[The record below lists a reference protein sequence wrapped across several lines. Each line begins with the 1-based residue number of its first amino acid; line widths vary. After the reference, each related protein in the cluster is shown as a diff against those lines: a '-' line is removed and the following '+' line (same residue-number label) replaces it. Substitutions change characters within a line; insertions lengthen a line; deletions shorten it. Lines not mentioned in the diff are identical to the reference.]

1 MKLFFLIGLVI
12 ICQPTPAA
20 LTAKVLMVRGE
31 ATKLAPGKLKAEPIL
46 KGDVLVEDTSVVTQ
60 PKSFVR
66 LRFSDKSTMN
76 VAPKSMAVISK
87 MPKDKASVVK
97 LLNGIVKAEVEKQ
110 TTTQTKTKMIVKT
123 PNAVLGVRGTKFQS
137 IYNPT
142 NKTTSLVT
150 VEGQVAMKKE
160 AVAPLSTDPKNNIDE
175 VDKLDQ
181 SINNGQGVVEVSEG
195 KYTGLSDST
204 SKPIEPVKIAP
215 EQYDALAKS
224 MGSSKKAQDVMK
236 VTGESEVQA
245 ARSSSIKSGGYVDF
259 GTGLYVPPASN
270 AKLDIETG
278 TYEAPQLG
286 RIDESGDFIPPKG
299 VRVDDKQGLVID
311 EKELAT
317 LASRQEREEL
327 RATVLEVEKAQ
338 KKVPLVANKVKAQ
351 KKSKPSKPWGPKN
364 HILSAKLMPYTEA
377 LSIKNKRNG
386 SKANVS
392 SEGARNFILAWKQVW
407 NDKWSSRF
415 KIGITDYD
423 FSEDGINIQ
432 YYGEQNDSN
441 QYLALGALYKLN
453 SKATFSF
460 DLVDRQAFYLVGNS
474 GNNSNQ
480 VEFRTNYLQ
489 TLEFGI
495 QYEIKS
501 YEKIAYF
508 FTGMYELGL
517 DANAPAQNNQQ
528 GADHSG
534 ITLGL
539 EAQWM
544 YSKKLGINPSAFY
557 HSIETHNDD
566 FNYDRRALGFGLDI
580 IYDI

>member
-204 SKPIEPVKIAP
+204 SKPIEM
-215 EQYDALAKS
+215 Q
-224 MGSSKKAQDVMK
+224 
-236 VTGESEVQA
+236 
-245 ARSSSIKSGGYVDF
+245 F
-259 GTGLYVPPASN
+259 
-270 AKLDIETG
+270 
-278 TYEAPQLG
+278 
-286 RIDESGDFIPPKG
+286 
-299 VRVDDKQGLVID
+299 
-311 EKELAT
+311 T
-317 LASRQEREEL
+317 L
-327 RATVLEVEKAQ
+327 
-338 KKVPLVANKVKAQ
+338 
-351 KKSKPSKPWGPKN
+351 
-364 HILSAKLMPYTEA
+364 
-377 LSIKNKRNG
+377 
-386 SKANVS
+386 
-392 SEGARNFILAWKQVW
+392 
-407 NDKWSSRF
+407 
-415 KIGITDYD
+415 
-423 FSEDGINIQ
+423 
-432 YYGEQNDSN
+432 
-441 QYLALGALYKLN
+441 
-453 SKATFSF
+453 
-460 DLVDRQAFYLVGNS
+460 
-474 GNNSNQ
+474 
-480 VEFRTNYLQ
+480 
-489 TLEFGI
+489 
-495 QYEIKS
+495 
-501 YEKIAYF
+501 
-508 FTGMYELGL
+508 
-517 DANAPAQNNQQ
+517 
-528 GADHSG
+528 
-534 ITLGL
+534 
-539 EAQWM
+539 
-544 YSKKLGINPSAFY
+544 
-557 HSIETHNDD
+557 
-566 FNYDRRALGFGLDI
+566 
-580 IYDI
+580 